1 MLLLKAFQ
9 AIENPEL
16 SQKYVE
22 GHNDVLRI
30 YGITEITSAKDD
42 WYNNPATIAIVA
54 IDTDTDEV
62 VGGIRMQIVGGDRPL
77 PVEDAV
83 GHMDKRI
90 HSFVQEQHALYGAAE
105 LCGLWNSRKVAG
117 KGVSWILTRAGI
129 AISKQFGVRT
139 LFGICAKTT
148 LPMFQKT
155 GYTVERSI
163 GNDGTFYYPK
173 SDLLA
178 YTIIM
183 DSERLNYASSG
194 EKPKI
199 EELRRD
205 LCQRTIELG
214 PKGELDVQYDLYV
227 KEAEGVFV

>member
-1 MLLLKAFQ
+1 MLLFKAFR

-16 SQKYVE
+16 SQRYIE
-22 GHNDVLRI
+22 GHQEVLRI
-30 YGITEITSAKDD
+30 YGISEITSAKDD
-42 WYNNPATIAIVA
+42 WYLNPATIAIVA
-54 IDTDTDEV
+54 IDTETDEV

-83 GHMDKRI
+83 GHMDEKI
-90 HSFVQEQHALYGAAE
+90 HSFVQQQHALHGAAE

-129 AISKQFGVRT
+129 ALSQQFGIRT

-163 GNDGTFYYPK
+163 GKNGTFYYPN

-183 DSERLNYASSG
+183 DSESLEHASIS

-199 EELRRD
+199 QDLRKD
-205 LCQRTIELG
+205 LCQQTVESG
-214 PKGELDVQYDLYV
+214 PKGDLEVQYDLFV
-227 KEAEGVFV
+227 METEGIFV